1 MTESLQALRMETKSG
16 PDVIRRVL
24 TRWDLILFGLVILS
38 PTAVYPVYGIIQSVS
53 HGQAAIS
60 YVVAMV
66 AMLFTAASY
75 GRMAS
80 VYPSAG
86 STYTYVQQTFS
97 PHIGFLAGWAM
108 ILDYFLIPLESVIY
122 AALTANR
129 LLPLVP
135 YFVWVVLFTAG
146 ITYVNVRGIRVLAQ
160 ANTIM
165 MAVMTLCAVL
175 FIALAVHYVT
185 ARYGAAGLISAR
197 GIFQPHQFSLRPMM
211 LGASIAALS
220 YIGFDAISTLAEDTL
235 RPEKDIGFATVL
247 VCILQTLI
255 CVLTVY
261 CAALAWN
268 NFHAFPHVDTAIL
281 DIGQRIGGQAMF
293 LILTVVLLVA
303 GVSSALTG
311 QAGSSRL
318 LFAMGRDGV
327 IPRALFG
334 HLHPRFNTPTRAIYI
349 MSAATLLGALL
360 MNFQIAVELLN
371 FGAFVGFI
379 LVNLSVIQ
387 CFFISRKQRSGSAL
401 LHNLVFPLLG
411 ALVCIYIWLSLSQH
425 AKIVGFLWLALGA
438 LWLAIQTHGF
448 RRPPSQ
454 WTGNDELP
462 EAHK

>member
-1 MTESLQALRMETKSG
+1 MSESLQEIRAEGKSG

-53 HGQAAIS
+53 HGQAALS
-60 YVVAMV
+60 YLVAMV

-75 GRMAS
+75 GRMAT

-97 PHIGFLAGWAM
+97 PHVGFLAGWAM
-108 ILDYFLIPLESVIY
+108 ILDYFLIPLESTIY
-122 AALTANR
+122 AALTAAR
-129 LLPLVP
+129 LVPVVP
-135 YFVWVVLFTAG
+135 YFVWVLLFTAG
-146 ITYVNVRGIRVLAQ
+146 ITIINVRGIRIMAR

-165 MAVMTLCAVL
+165 MAVMTVCAVL
-175 FIALAVHYVT
+175 FIVLAIHYVEL
-185 ARYGAAGLISAR
+185 RYGMPGLISTR
-197 GIFQPHQFSLRPMM
+197 GIFLPHEFSVQPIM

-220 YIGFDAISTLAEDTL
+220 YIGFDAISTLAEDTVN
-235 RPEKDIGFATVL
+235 PEKDIGFATVL
-247 VCILQTLI
+247 TCVIQTVI
-255 CVLTVY
+255 CVATVY
-261 CAALAWN
+261 FAALAWN
-268 NFHAFPHVDTAIL
+268 NYHTFPQVETAIL
-281 DIGQRIGGQAMF
+281 DIGHRIGGPTMF

-327 IPRALFG
+327 IPRKLFG
-334 HLHPRFNTPTRAIYI
+334 HLNPRYGTPTRAIYI
-349 MSAATLLGALL
+349 TSAASLVGALL

-387 CFFISRKQRSGSAL
+387 YFFIDRKQRTGRAVF
-401 LHNLVFPLLG
+401 HNLLFPLAG
-411 ALVCIYIWLSLSQH
+411 ALVCIYVWMNLSSH
-425 AKIVGFLWLALGA
+425 AKIVGFI
-438 LWLAIQTHGF
+438 WLAIGGIYLAIHTRGF
-448 RRPPSQ
+448 QRKQSRWSGEEP
-454 WTGNDELP
+454 
-462 EAHK
+462 K